1 MILFFANLFKKRQPK
16 VVNNN
21 PTINVTVAETPKPEK
36 KCQPS
41 VEEIVDALDKV
52 HSSNDDIYTY
62 VGLLVCEIKDVYDS
76 ESVEKRNA
84 QKEEVYKT
92 LKAIEQQIRN
102 M

>member
-21 PTINVTVAETPKPEK
+21 PTINVTVTEAPKPEK
-36 KCQPS
+36 KLS
-41 VEEIVDALDKV
+41 VEKIVDALDKV
-52 HSSNDDIYTY
+52 HSSNDDVYTN

-92 LKAIEQQIRN
+92 LKSIEQQIRN